1 MQLLGNNKFVK
12 NGKHRKDTEAG
23 LTLASF
29 FYISERREHK
39 LEDDK
44 LKIKS
49 SFLKG
54 IISSFI
60 KKKLKKK
67 FGDKIVDITINDID
81 VTLYKNWSNPAREN
95 DGLLSIHVDVSASA
109 KREIISDI
117 MNLC

>member
-1 MQLLGNNKFVK
+1 M
-12 NGKHRKDTEAG
+12 
-23 LTLASF
+23 
-29 FYISERREHK
+29 
-39 LEDDK
+39 EDDK

-81 VTLYKNWSNPAREN
+81 VTLHNEES
-95 DGLLSIHVDVSASA
+95 DGWLSIHVDASASA
-109 KREIISDI
+109 KREIISDL
-117 MNLC
+117 MNHC